1 MALTHY
7 IDVVQCLHGKIS
19 KKNGKT
25 IFCKRKASGRCYTQ
39 LRTEGRSTAPNS
51 AELAA
56 RNKFKV
62 CVQAANVRLQDP
74 TKMAADIARFKAQ
87 EKYTTIRGYLTAR
100 AFANYDDSTHTVV
113 WND

>member
-19 KKNGKT
+19 KKHGKT

-39 LRTEGRSTAPNS
+39 LREGRSTAPS
-51 AELAA
+51 SDELAQ

-62 CVQAANVRLQDP
+62 CVQAAATRLQDP
-74 TKMAADIARFKAQ
+74 TKVSGDLAKFKAQ
-87 EKYTTIRGYLTAR
+87 EKYTTLRGYLAAR
-100 AFANYDDSTHTVV
+100 AFKNYDDSTQTVV
-113 WND
+113 WDD